1 MTETEAAQVLGV
13 SAVMVKRPLN
23 RGLRNLTD
31 VCCLMQ
37 PFRPSHSNLDRG
49 GGQV

>member
-13 SAVMVKRPLN
+13 SAVMVKRQLN

-31 VCCLMQ
+31 VCA
-37 PFRPSHSNLDRG
+37 
-49 GGQV
+49 V